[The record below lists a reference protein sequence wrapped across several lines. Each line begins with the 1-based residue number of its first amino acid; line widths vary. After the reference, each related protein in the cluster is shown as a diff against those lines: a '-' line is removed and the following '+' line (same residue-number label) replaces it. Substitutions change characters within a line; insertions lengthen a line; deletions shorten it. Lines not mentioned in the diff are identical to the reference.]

1 MKTILGL
8 DLGVTSIGWA
18 YINLADNNDTQPS
31 EIIHLGARVIPLS
44 SDENDEFT
52 RGNAQT
58 HNAERRDKRSARRNL
73 QRYGLRKTL
82 LTEQLKK
89 VSMFPSE
96 ELFKLNSL
104 ELYGLR
110 SRAIS
115 EQISL
120 QELGRLLY
128 LFNQKRGYKSNR
140 KANNEE
146 EQEKPTEQANEHDAD
161 QSNSKTGKPKVK
173 GYLDLIADREQILQ
187 LEKITIGQFFF
198 RQIQAKPHFRIKEN
212 IFTRASYIAEFD
224 KIWETQQV
232 FYPQVLTPSL
242 CQTIRDR
249 IIYYQRPL
257 KSQKGLV
264 SECRFEK
271 HHKVAPKSS
280 PLFQVFKVW
289 QELNNIEIISYKG
302 IKGKETDPRFN
313 QYGRR
318 ELDFK
323 EKQNLFSELSFK
335 DKLTKRDL
343 LKILGYKAG
352 FNEYG
357 LNIEKDIEGN
367 RTAASFVK
375 VFTKLNID
383 RKDLLAFELT
393 SENIGQELVDSS
405 TGEII
410 PVQRIKCDFEGQDF
424 FTLWHAI
431 YSIEESQVLIK
442 LLVDKYAFT
451 PDQATAISN
460 LDFHKQGY
468 GSLSTRAI
476 RKVLPFLLKGMKYHE
491 ACLNAGYRHSDY
503 KTTEENLAR
512 QLEDRLEILKKGSL
526 RNPAVEKIL
535 NQTINLV
542 NDVIEQYGRPDEI
555 RVELAR
561 ELKQNAEERKNAY
574 KRITALD
581 KRHKE
586 IDERL
591 RKELGF
597 IRVSRKDIERYKLW
611 EEFGG
616 ISPYDPSKAIA
627 LSDLF
632 GGGYDVEHV
641 LPKSRI
647 FDDSFGNKTICPR
660 TLNSGLHAKNQMT
673 AFDFMKFRGEQAFND
688 FVEFVTMAYK
698 NGKISRSKFE
708 RLMMPEEKI
717 PDDFIERQLVE
728 TRYISKEVVKI
739 LTTVCR
745 DVKSTT
751 GSITDYQRHLWGY
764 DLITQRLNWDKY
776 DKAGK
781 TTIEK
786 DKNGNARYL
795 IQNWNKRDDHRH
807 HAVDAL
813 VIASTRQ
820 STIQRLNNL
829 NQIVKTKN
837 GQSPQ
842 DALKASDLMGVEDY
856 VKKVCPFPE
865 QQVLDAVGKVLI
877 SLKAG
882 KRVAIQN
889 RNPYK
894 YKKGDKPQQTSL
906 TPRGY
911 LHKEFTYGKINIYEK
926 VKLSTFFNRLP
937 DIAFEGVKEVLV
949 NHLSAN
955 SNNPKIAFS
964 AKGLKILL
972 NTVENKPLHGLAIKE
987 DIITVICF
995 RPEYVRRYPLSSG
1008 FKSKDV
1014 EFIVDE
1020 RIKAIVRQRIEEF
1033 GEKDAFKNLDT
1044 LPVWLNQVKGICI
1057 RNVRMFTGL
1066 DGLIPLHK
1074 SKDGKTFA
1082 SKDDP
1087 SGHDVDFVS
1096 TRNNHHIAIYRD
1108 PEGKVCDNA
1117 VTFWDALKRKGM
1129 GLPIII
1135 KNPKSV
1141 WDYILSKDI
1150 VENDLIEGLPKD
1162 NWEFITSVQQN
1173 EMFVFGID
1181 LPTLTQAV
1189 SQGNL
1194 ALISQHLFR
1203 VQKMSKQSTG
1213 SVDIVFRHHLE
1224 TSVDD
1229 KKDGGEL
1236 ISRDLGKSIRIKS
1249 LGKLTGI
1256 KVKIDRLGRVVKI
1269 GE

>member
-8 DLGVTSIGWA
+8 DLGVSSIGWA
-18 YINLADNNDTQPS
+18 YINLADDNDTKPS
-31 EIIHLGARVIPLS
+31 EIINLGARVIPLS

-73 QRYGLRKTL
+73 QRYRLRKTL

-89 VSMFPSE
+89 SGMFPDE
-96 ELFKLNSL
+96 KLFNLNNV

-110 SRAIS
+110 SKAVS
-115 EQISL
+115 QQISL

-140 KANNEE
+140 KANNSEEKEKTSEKPNEENE
-146 EQEKPTEQANEHDAD
+146 EQIT
-161 QSNSKTGKPKVK
+161 SKTGKPKVK
-173 GYLDLIADREQILQ
+173 GYLELIADREQIIK
-187 LEKITIGQFFF
+187 LENITIGQFFF
-198 RQIQAKPHFRIKEN
+198 QQLQKNPHFRIKEN

-224 KIWETQQV
+224 KIWETQQG
-232 FYPQVLTPSL
+232 FYQDVLIHDL
-242 CQTIRDR
+242 FQTIRDR

-257 KSQKGLV
+257 KSQKALV

-280 PLFQVFKVW
+280 PLFQIFKIC
-289 QELNNIEIISYKG
+289 QELNNIEIISFKG
-302 IKGKETDPRFN
+302 IKGIETDPTFN

-318 ELDFK
+318 ELDLS
-323 EKQNLFSELSFK
+323 EKQKLFKELSFR
-335 DKLTKRDL
+335 DKLTKKDL
-343 LKILGYKAG
+343 LKILGYKSG
-352 FNEYG
+352 YNEYG

-375 VFTKLNID
+375 VFSKMNIN
-383 RKDLLAFELT
+383 RNDLLSLELI
-393 SENIGQELVDSS
+393 SEETGQEMVDAS
-405 TGEII
+405 TGEIKI
-410 PVQRIKCDFEGQDF
+410 LQRIKSDFEKQNF
-424 FTLWHAI
+424 FTLWHSI
-431 YSIEESQVLIK
+431 YSIEEPEVLIN

-451 PDQATAISN
+451 IEQANALSN

-476 RKVLPFLLKGMKYHE
+476 RKILPFLIAGMKYHE

-503 KTTEENLAR
+503 KTTEENLNR

-526 RNPAVEKIL
+526 RNPTVEKIL

-542 NDVIEQYGRPDEI
+542 NDVMDQYGRPDEI

-561 ELKQNAEERKNAY
+561 ELKQNAEERKKTY

-586 IDERL
+586 ITERL
-591 RKELGF
+591 YNELKF
-597 IRVSRKDIERYKLW
+597 ARVSRNDVERYKLW

-616 ISPYDPSKAIA
+616 ISPYDPSKTIS
-627 LSDLF
+627 LSELF
-632 GGGYDVEHV
+632 DGGYDIEHI

-647 FDDSFGNKTICPR
+647 FDDSFNNKAICPR
-660 TLNSGLHAKNQMT
+660 SLNSGQYGKNQMT
-673 AFDFMKFRGEQAFND
+673 AYDFMKSRGEHVFND

-698 NGKISRSKFE
+698 KGNISRSKFE

-728 TRYISKEVVKI
+728 TRYISREVIKI
-739 LTTVCR
+739 LTKICR

-751 GSITDYQRHLWGY
+751 GSITDYQRYIWGY

-776 DKAGK
+776 DKVGQ
-781 TTIEK
+781 TTIVD
-786 DKNGNARYL
+786 DKNGNPRHL
-795 IQNWNKRDDHRH
+795 IQNWNKRDDNRH
-807 HAVDAL
+807 HAIDAI
-813 VIASTRQ
+813 VIACTRQ

-837 GQSPQ
+837 GQNPQ
-842 DALKASDLMGVEDY
+842 DALKESDLMGVEEY
-856 VKKVCPFPE
+856 VKNVCPFPE
-865 QQVLDAVGKVLI
+865 QQVLNAVGKILI
-877 SLKAG
+877 SYKAG

-894 YKKGDKPQQTSL
+894 YKKGDKPQQFGL

-911 LHKEFTYGKINIYEK
+911 LHKEFIYGKINIYEQVK
-926 VKLSTFFNRLP
+926 VSSYFNRINDVVFDHAREIL
-937 DIAFEGVKEVLV
+937 I
-949 NHLSAN
+949 NHLSTN
-955 SNNPKIAFS
+955 SDNPKLAFS
-964 AKGLKILL
+964 SAGINKLLKTLENESTQGLIVK
-972 NTVENKPLHGLAIKE
+972 ENALMA
-987 DIITVICF
+987 ICF
-995 RPEYVRRYPLSSG
+995 KHEYVRRYPLSEV
-1008 FKSKDV
+1008 KPKDV

-1020 RIKAIVRQRIEEF
+1020 KIKAIVLKRIEEL
-1033 GEKDAFKNLDT
+1033 GAKDAFKNLDT
-1044 LPVWLNQVKGICI
+1044 NPVWLNQEKGVCI

-1066 DGLIPLHK
+1066 DGLVPLHK
-1074 SKDGKTFA
+1074 TMNGRTFA
-1082 SKDDP
+1082 AKNNQ
-1087 SGHDVDFVS
+1087 SGKDVDYVS
-1096 TRNNHHIAIYRD
+1096 TRNNHHISIYRD
-1108 PEGKVCDNA
+1108 PEGKLCDNT
-1117 VTFWDALKRKGM
+1117 VTFWDALKRKCL

-1141 WDYILSKDI
+1141 WDYVLSKNISDRD
-1150 VENDLIEGLPKD
+1150 VVEGLPKD
-1162 NWEFITSVQQN
+1162 NWEFVTSVQQN
-1173 EMFVFGID
+1173 EMFVFGLD

-1189 SQGNL
+1189 SDKAL

-1203 VQKMSKQSTG
+1203 VQKMSKKSSG
-1213 SVDIVFRHHLE
+1213 SIEIVFRHHLE

-1229 KKDGGEL
+1229 KKIGGEI
-1236 ISRDLGKSIRIKS
+1236 ISRDLGKVVSVKS
-1249 LGKLTGI
+1249 LGKMTGI